1 MNNTAHTCNEFG
13 LRIWE
18 TYTPYVRVCVRVCVC
33 MCVCVYVYEDMGY
46 MQPHLYVCS
55 LCVHRC
61 GLYGIG
67 HIMSGT
73 DIHIRYLH
81 TYQVLT
87 CISGT
92 YMYIHIRYLHTYLVH
107 VLTYIHTYIS
117 GIYMHI
123 WYMYLH
129 TYQVHTYI
137 SGTYIHIRYLHTY
150 QVLTYIS
157 GTYLHIRYLHAYLV
171 LIS

>member
-33 MCVCVYVYEDMGY
+33 MCVCVSVYVYEDMGY

-107 VLTYIHTYIS
+107 VLTYIHTYQVFTCIS
-117 GIYMHI
+117 G
-123 WYMYLH
+123 
-129 TYQVHTYI
+129 TC
-137 SGTYIHIRYLHTY
+137 TYIHIRCIHTY
-150 QVLTYIS
+150 LVLTYIS
-157 GTYLHIRYLHAYLV
+157 GTYMHIRYLYLKCWCAPQFV
-171 LIS
+171 NNLFY